1 MESGENVNKQT
12 TAVTHSYWETHTHK
26 KKINGERKG
35 KRMGTWG
42 KDAGKRTGEERGRGG
57 QR

>member
-1 MESGENVNKQT
+1 MSTNRLQR
-12 TAVTHSYWETHTHK
+12 SHTLIGGDTQ
-26 KKINGERKG
+26 KKINRERKR

-42 KDAGKRTGEERGRGG
+42 KDAGKRTREERGRGG